1 MMQLFFIILGMAIV
15 TFIPRL
21 LPVFIMDRLNLPI
34 WANKWLKTIPYAAL
48 GALIFP
54 GILSVEASLPI
65 VGLIGGLTAVFLA
78 FFKLQIIYIVFGSII
93 TVMLMK
99 VLFL

>member
-1 MMQLFFIILGMAIV
+1 MQLFFIILGMAMV

-21 LPVFIMDRLNLPI
+21 LPVFIIDKLSLPS
-34 WANKWLKTIPYAAL
+34 WASKWLKTIPYAAL

-54 GILSVEASLPI
+54 GILTVESSLPI
-65 VGLIGGLTAVFLA
+65 IGFVGGIAAMIIA
-78 FFKLQIIYIVFGSII
+78 FFKLHVIYVIFGSIL

-99 VLFL
+99 FLLL